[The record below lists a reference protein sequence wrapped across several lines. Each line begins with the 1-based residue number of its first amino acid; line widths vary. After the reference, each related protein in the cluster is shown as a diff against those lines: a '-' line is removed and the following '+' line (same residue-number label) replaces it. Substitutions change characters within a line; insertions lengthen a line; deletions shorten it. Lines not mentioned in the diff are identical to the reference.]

1 MSKNIKTVNVAT
13 DIGNLTSI
21 GISSKGSCI
30 CESRVKQYESGL
42 DDFSQNQKFTFEGEN
57 YLIGE
62 GAYENEILKYSKDNY
77 LPLLYYC
84 IAKSTK
90 DTDNNINLIT
100 CTPVNQ
106 YKKKDELED
115 FIKKNNKKT
124 IIIDGKER
132 KITIENVKVLPESYS
147 IKAIPDVMDKLNK
160 TVDTT
165 IIDVG
170 GNTTD
175 ITIYDNKMQ
184 LKDGFSIRLGLLN
197 LYNSC
202 REYLNI
208 QYDLSLSLEQAKRI
222 FNNEESLLVGEFT
235 YKEELVKK
243 FIVGLINEIKGQ
255 ATNIKNTNI
264 LIIGGGAKILSPTM
278 KKIYPQSVSSDDI
291 TLQCMGLLN
300 IANKLYK

>member
-1 MSKNIKTVNVAT
+1 MDKNVKCVNVSA

-30 CESRVKQYESGL
+30 CESRVKKFESGL
-42 DDFSQNQKFTFEGEN
+42 DDFSQNQKFTFEGED

-62 GAYENEILKYSKDNY
+62 GVYENEILKYSKDNY

-90 DTDNNINLIT
+90 DTDNNINLVT

-106 YKKKDELED
+106 YKKKNELEE

-132 KITIENVKVLPESYS
+132 NIIIKNVKVLPESYS
-147 IKAIPDVMDKLNK
+147 IKAIPDIMNNLNK

-222 FNNEESLLVGEFT
+222 FDNEESLLVGDFT

-255 ATNIKNTNI
+255 TNNIKNTNI
-264 LIIGGGAKILSPTM
+264 LIIGGGSKIISSTM
-278 KKIYPQSVSSDDI
+278 KKLYPQTTSSDNI
-291 TLQCMGLLN
+291 NLQAEGLLN
-300 IANKLYK
+300 IANKIYK